1 MLAATTTL
9 LVFIG
14 LHFLVQ
20 SDAYQRLRA
29 KLFGYDHRK
38 NLHQ

>member
-1 MLAATTTL
+1 MVAATTTL

-14 LHFLVQ
+14 LHFLVRSDTYQ
-20 SDAYQRLRA
+20 SFRA